1 VADSLLVMVTL
12 RDAESGEAVRVQPRH
27 SGELR
32 VLVAA
37 TQPGLGQARAYLA
50 GDLLCRMADRDG
62 LVASLCDMVPE
73 QDGESLRAGL
83 NIRPPTHTLTPPVTA
98 ESLAPL
104 FLGGDHAT
112 VFDVGIR
119 LAASPAEDSLAE
131 RWIEVGGPAKG
142 EIPDITVDPLVVRL
156 MLLRHGYARELAD
169 GLTAEDAG
177 SSARTLA
184 RWRGKIADW
193 SRSPGKPMSRRYYEA
208 VAAAV
213 ADDLDTP
220 VALRELGALED
231 DPSEPDGGKFETF
244 AAADRLLGLDLV
256 RDIGRW

>member
-1 VADSLLVMVTL
+1 
-12 RDAESGEAVRVQPRH
+12 
-27 SGELR
+27 
-32 VLVAA
+32 
-37 TQPGLGQARAYLA
+37 
-50 GDLLCRMADRDG
+50 MADRDG
-62 LVASLCDMVPE
+62 LVASMCDLVPE
-73 QDGESLRAGL
+73 QDLESRRAEL
-83 NIRPPTHTLTPPVTA
+83 NIRPPAHTLARPVTA

-104 FLGGDHAT
+104 FSDGDRAP

-119 LAASPAEDSLAE
+119 LAASPAEDWLVE
-131 RWIEVGGPAKG
+131 RWIEVAGPAKG

-156 MLLRHGYARELAD
+156 MLLRHGYGRELAD

-184 RWRGKIADW
+184 RWRAKIAEW

-208 VAAAV
+208 VSTAI

-220 VALRELGALED
+220 AALRELAALED